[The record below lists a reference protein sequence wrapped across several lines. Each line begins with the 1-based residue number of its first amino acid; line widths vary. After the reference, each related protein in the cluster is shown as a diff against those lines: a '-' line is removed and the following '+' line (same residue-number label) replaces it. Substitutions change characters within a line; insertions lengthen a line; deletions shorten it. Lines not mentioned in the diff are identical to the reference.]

1 MIELTHLTGKVFWL
15 NPHEIEYIE
24 SNPDTTIGLLSGNHI
39 IVREACA
46 EVVERVIAYRKSLG
60 VFHNEE

>member
-1 MIELTHLTGKVFWL
+1 MIELTRLAGKVFWL

-24 SNPDTTIGLLSGNHI
+24 SNPDTTIALLSGKHI
-39 IVREACA
+39 IVRETCA
-46 EVVERVIAYRKSLG
+46 EVVERIVAYRKQLG